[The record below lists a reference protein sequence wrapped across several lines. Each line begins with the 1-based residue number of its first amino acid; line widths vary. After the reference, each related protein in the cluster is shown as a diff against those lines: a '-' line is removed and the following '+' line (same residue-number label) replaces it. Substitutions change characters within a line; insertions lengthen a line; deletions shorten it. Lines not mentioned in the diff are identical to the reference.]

1 LGANGSRRI
10 GQKEHLKSEIKS
22 PVILLLDNYDSFVH
36 NLARYFARLGRQTR
50 VVRSDEMDA
59 AAIEE
64 LRPQAIVI
72 SPGPCTPAE
81 AGCSVDVVRRL
92 YNRVPMLGV
101 CLGHQAIAAAF
112 GAQIVR
118 APQPV
123 HGRTSAISHHSRG
136 VFAGLPNPLEVCRY
150 HSLVVDEAT
159 LPAELEISARTS
171 DGVVM
176 AIAYRDLPVVGV
188 QFHPEAVLTEHG
200 HGLLAN
206 FLRVAGLPV
215 NEDAGAFADEFPPPP
230 TDPRP
235 LSAAQVVF

>member
-1 LGANGSRRI
+1 
-10 GQKEHLKSEIKS
+10 
-22 PVILLLDNYDSFVH
+22 VILLIDNFDSFVH
-36 NLARYFARLGRQTR
+36 NLARYFARLGCQTR
-50 VVRSDEMDA
+50 AVRSDEMEA
-59 AAIEE
+59 AAIEK

-92 YNRVPMLGV
+92 YDRVPMLGV

-112 GAQIVR
+112 GAKIVR

-123 HGRTSAISHHSRG
+123 HGRTSAVTHDGRG
-136 VFAGLPNPLEVCRY
+136 AFSALPSPLKVCRY
-150 HSLVVDEAT
+150 HSLVVNEAT
-159 LPAELEISARTS
+159 LPRELEVTARTD
-171 DGVVM
+171 DGVIM
-176 AIAYRDLPVVGV
+176 AIAHCDLPVVGV

-206 FLRVAGLPV
+206 FLRIAGLPV
-215 NEDAGAFADEFPPPP
+215 TEDSGAFADEFPPPP